1 MHKLKIQY
9 DIDKNFFIDEVYN
22 VDCICNNINGLLKN
36 DQLIPALFL
45 ALLIP
50 DICGKIISDHK
61 SGPRYTEWFNK
72 YVKKEYR
79 ITSAEKEEILQNL
92 SSVDR
97 VFFEQLFSKNPYY
110 FEGKDCYSLRC
121 NLLHSN
127 VSKISKYEP
136 SDKQYV
142 QENTMSQFGFTLNSN
157 DFDIINPTPIYVN
170 QTVKKL
176 NPKSS
181 SHEDGI
187 NTNPQELIHT
197 ENHDIEKGPY
207 LLSASISVKNL
218 CLNICIGYFRFR
230 TEIMNNEKKMN
241 MLMNSYELNIWKE
254 TMR

>member
-9 DIDKNFFIDEVYN
+9 DIDKNFVIDEVYN
-22 VDCICNNINGLLKN
+22 VDCICNNINKLLEN

-50 DICGKIISDHK
+50 DICGKIISDRK
-61 SGPRYTEWFNK
+61 SGPRYIEWFNK

-79 ITSAEKEEILQNL
+79 ITSDEKEEILQNL
-92 SSVDR
+92 SPTDKGY
-97 VFFEQLFSKNPYY
+97 FEQLYSENPYY
-110 FEGKDCYSLRC
+110 FDGKDCYSLRS

-127 VSKISKYEP
+127 LSKISKYEP

-142 QENTMSQFGFTLNSN
+142 QENTMSQFGLTLNSN

-187 NTNPQELIHT
+187 NTNPQEVIPT

-207 LLSASISVKNL
+207 LLSVSISIKNL
-218 CLNICIGYFRFR
+218 SLNICKGYYQFYS
-230 TEIMNNEKKMN
+230 EIRSDEEKMN